1 MNKYEKIFQKKF
13 NQDNKETEIKKNKIQ
28 KLIFYKEKILFL
40 TNYGKILGKGGSLM
54 RKLNRIFLVILQ

>member
-28 KLIFYKEKILFL
+28 KLIFYKGKILFL
-40 TNYGKILGKGGSLM
+40 TNYGKIL
-54 RKLNRIFLVILQ
+54 